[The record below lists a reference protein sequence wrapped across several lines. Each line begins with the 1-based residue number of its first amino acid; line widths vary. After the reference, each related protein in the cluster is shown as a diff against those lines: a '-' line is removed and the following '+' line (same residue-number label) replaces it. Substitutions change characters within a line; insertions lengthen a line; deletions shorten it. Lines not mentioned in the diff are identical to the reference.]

1 MSSTKIAR
9 RYARA
14 LAEVCEDGANHGVI
28 QKQLADFAGVWN
40 DSAELRSLM
49 KNPVIE
55 TEKKREVLDA
65 VTSKAMVAPTT
76 RRFLGVLLERGRL
89 DAIASI
95 SEAFTV
101 LMDQQDQ
108 RIRAEV
114 RSAVPI
120 EAADLTR
127 IQSSLERIT
136 GKTVSLDAEV
146 TPDLLGGVQVQIGN
160 LVLDASIRSQLDSI
174 KDRLLN

>member
-14 LAEVCEDGANHGVI
+14 LAEICEESANHGVI
-28 QKQLADFAGVWN
+28 QKQLADFTDLWHQ
-40 DSAELRSLM
+40 SAELRALI
-49 KNPVIE
+49 KNPVIDA
-55 TEKKREVLDA
+55 TKKREVLDA
-65 VTSKAMVAPTT
+65 VTAKAMVAPTT

-89 DAIASI
+89 DAIAAI
-95 SEAFTV
+95 SEAFT
-101 LMDQQDQ
+101 LLIDEQDK
-108 RIRAEV
+108 RLRAEV

-127 IQSSLERIT
+127 IQASLERIT
-136 GKTVSLDAEV
+136 GRTVSLDTQVAPE
-146 TPDLLGGVQVQIGN
+146 LLGGVQVQIGN
-160 LVLDASIRSQLDSI
+160 QVLDASIRSQLDSI

>member
-14 LAEVCEDGANHGVI
+14 LAEICEESANHGVI
-28 QKQLADFAGVWN
+28 QKQLADFAGVWD

-55 TEKKREVLDA
+55 TEKKRQVLDA

-76 RRFLGVLLERGRL
+76 RRFLGVLLDRGRL
-89 DAIASI
+89 DAIAAI

-101 LMDQQDQ
+101 LMDEQDQ

-136 GKTVSLDAEV
+136 GKTVSLDTAVE
-146 TPDLLGGVQVQIGN
+146 PDLLGGVQVQIGN
-160 LVLDASIRSQLDSI
+160 QVLDASIRSQLDSI

>member
-14 LAEVCEDGANHGVI
+14 LAETCDDSANHAVI
-28 QKQLADFAGVWN
+28 QKQLADFASLW
-40 DSAELRSLM
+40 DASAELRSLI

-55 TEKKREVLDA
+55 VEKKREVLEA
-65 VTSKAMVAPTT
+65 VNTKSMVAPTT

-89 DAIASI
+89 DSIADI

-101 LMDQQDQ
+101 LMDEQDK
-108 RIRAEV
+108 RLRAEV
-114 RSAVPI
+114 RSAVPL

-127 IQSSLERIT
+127 IQASLERIT
-136 GKTVSLDAEV
+136 GKTVSLDTQVAPE
-146 TPDLLGGVQVQIGN
+146 LLGGVQVQIGN
-160 LVLDASIRSQLDSI
+160 QVLDASIRSQLDSI

>member
-14 LAEVCEDGANHGVI
+14 LAEVCEDSANHAVI

-40 DSAELRSLM
+40 EATALRSLM

-55 TEKKREVLDA
+55 ADKKREVLDA
-65 VTSKAMVAPTT
+65 VTAKAMVAPTT
-76 RRFLGVLLERGRL
+76 RRFLAVLLDRGRL
-89 DAIASI
+89 DAVASI

-101 LMDQQDQ
+101 LMDEQDK
-108 RIRAEV
+108 RVRAEV
-114 RSAVPI
+114 RSAVPM

-127 IQSSLERIT
+127 IQASLERIT
-136 GKTVSLDAEV
+136 GKTVSLDSEV
-146 TPDLLGGVQVQIGN
+146 TPGLLGGVQVQIGN

>member
-1 MSSTKIAR
+1 
-9 RYARA
+9 
-14 LAEVCEDGANHGVI
+14 
-28 QKQLADFAGVWN
+28 
-40 DSAELRSLM
+40 M

-55 TEKKREVLDA
+55 TDKKRQVLDA

-76 RRFLGVLLERGRL
+76 RRFLGVLLDRGRL
-89 DAIASI
+89 DAIEAI

-101 LMDQQDQ
+101 LMDEQDQ

-146 TPDLLGGVQVQIGN
+146 APDLLGGVQVQIGN
-160 LVLDASIRSQLDSI
+160 QVLDASIRSQLDSI

>member
-14 LAEVCEDGANHGVI
+14 LAETCEDSANHSVI
-28 QKQLADFAGVWN
+28 QKQLADFSSIWN
-40 DSAELRSLM
+40 ESAELRSLM
-49 KNPVIE
+49 KNPIIE
-55 TEKKREVLDA
+55 TEKKHEVLDA

-76 RRFLGVLLERGRL
+76 RRFLSVLLDRGRL
-89 DAIASI
+89 DAITAI

-101 LMDQQDQ
+101 LMDEQDK
-108 RIRAEV
+108 RLRAEV

-127 IQSSLERIT
+127 IQASLERIT
-136 GKTVSLDAEV
+136 GKTVSLDAQVAPE
-146 TPDLLGGVQVQIGN
+146 LLGGVQVQIGN
-160 LVLDASIRSQLDSI
+160 QVLDASIRSQLDSI

>member
-14 LAEVCEDGANHGVI
+14 LAETCDDSANHGVI
-28 QKQLADFAGVWN
+28 QKQLADFASLW
-40 DSAELRSLM
+40 DSSAELRSLI

-55 TEKKREVLDA
+55 VEKKREVLEA
-65 VTSKAMVAPTT
+65 VNTKAMVAPTT

-89 DAIASI
+89 DAIADI

-101 LMDQQDQ
+101 LMDEQDK
-108 RIRAEV
+108 RLRAEV
-114 RSAVPI
+114 RSAVPL

-127 IQSSLERIT
+127 IQASLERIT
-136 GKTVSLDAEV
+136 GKTVSLDTQVAPE
-146 TPDLLGGVQVQIGN
+146 LLGGVQVQIGN
-160 LVLDASIRSQLDSI
+160 QVLDASIRSQLDSI